1 MKIELLYIPGCPHR
15 DPAAQMLGDV
25 LRDLDQPE
33 KVIDTKVSNLAQA
46 TAVSFPGSPTIRIN
60 GQDVEPEMPESRDHG
75 LSCRT
80 YVVHGK
86 RQGFP
91 QREWIYQAIL
101 SAAED
106 DAGAESRL

>member
-1 MKIELLYIPGCPHR
+1 MKIELLYIPNCPHR
-15 DPAAQMLGDV
+15 APAAQMLREV
-25 LRDLDQPE
+25 LRDMGQPE
-33 KVIDTKVSNLAQA
+33 EVVDTKVSDRAQA

-60 GQDVEPEMPESRDHG
+60 GQDVEPGMPESHDHG

-80 YVVHGK
+80 YIVHGK
-86 RQGFP
+86 RQGVP

-106 DAGAESRL
+106 DGSIP